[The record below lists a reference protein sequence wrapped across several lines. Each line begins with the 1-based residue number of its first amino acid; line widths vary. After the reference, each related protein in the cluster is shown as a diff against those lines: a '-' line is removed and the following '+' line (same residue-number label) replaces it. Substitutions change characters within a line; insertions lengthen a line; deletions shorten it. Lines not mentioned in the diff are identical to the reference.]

1 MIKGFLVKKGSMTQ
15 KYRQD
20 GVLIPITVCRAEPCV
35 VIGVRT
41 KEKDGYWAVQLAAG
55 RKKRSKKPLL
65 GQLKKA
71 GIKFIPEII
80 KEFRLEKEDD
90 LPKVGEEITVD
101 QVIKPG
107 AIVKATGITKGRGF
121 AGVIKRWGFHSQP
134 ATHGQS
140 DRERAPGAIGAQT
153 PGRVIKGKKMPG
165 HYGNTQRTIKNLEAV
180 WVDKEKREVW
190 IKGAVPGHQ
199 GSWLTIIVEGDKG
212 EKFIPL
218 VETKKEN
225 GN

>member
-1 MIKGFLVKKGSMTQ
+1 MV
-15 KYRQD
+15 
-20 GVLIPITVCRAEPCV
+20 PITVCQAKPCV

-55 RKKRSKKPLL
+55 RKRRTQKPLL

-80 KEFRLEKEDD
+80 KEFRLEKAEN
-90 LPKVGEEITVD
+90 LPKVGEEITID

-140 DRERAPGAIGAQT
+140 DRERAPGSIGAQT

-165 HYGNTQRTIKNLEAV
+165 HYGDVQRTIKNLEV
-180 WVDKEKREVW
+180 VGIDKEKGEIL
-190 IKGAVPGHQ
+190 IKGAVPGHR
-199 GSWLTIIVEGDKG
+199 GSWLTIIVDGDKG
-212 EKFIPL
+212 EKFVPL
-218 VETKKEN
+218 VVTKEEN
-225 GN
+225 DNQKKDDQKAD

>member
-20 GVLIPITVCRAEPCV
+20 GVLIPITVCRAGPCV

-121 AGVIKRWGFHSQP
+121 AGVMKRHGFGGGR
-134 ATHGQS
+134 ATHGGKCK
-140 DRERAPGAIGAQT
+140 RRPGSIGCSAT
-153 PGRVIKGKKMPG
+153 PSKVIRGKKLPG
-165 HYGNTQRTIKNLEAV
+165 HYGNVRRTTRNLEII
-180 WVDKEKREVW
+180 DIRPEQSL
-190 IKGAVPGHQ
+190 ILLKGSVPGSKF
-199 GSWLTIIVEGDKG
+199 GIIEVKKL
-212 EKFIPL
+212 KF
-218 VETKKEN
+218 
-225 GN
+225 GA